1 MPHPKG
7 GYKLD
12 GKRVPGVTTIL
23 GRFKESG
30 GLLWWA
36 FEQGKAAERGEI
48 NSLYDKRDEAAD
60 AGTLA
65 HDLVEQRIKGK
76 RPRIPSGTPPE
87 VAAAARA
94 AYQGYVSW
102 ARITKLEIVETE
114 IGMVSEK
121 HRFGGTPD
129 AIGRADFGR
138 GPELCL
144 LDWKTS
150 KSVYPDMLC
159 QLAAYKYMWEE
170 NFPDRPLE
178 GGCHLLKFSKSD
190 TGDFSH
196 HFFPDLSDAW
206 GQFLRFRECYDVD
219 KILKRRAG

>member
-7 GYKLD
+7 GYKID
-12 GKRVPGVTTIL
+12 GKRVPSVTTIL

-65 HDLVEQRIKGK
+65 HDLVEQHIKGQK
-76 RPRIPSGTPPE
+76 AELPE
-87 VAAAARA
+87 GVSEKIAEAALR
-94 AYQGYVSW
+94 AYQGYLQW
-102 ARITKLEIVETE
+102 ARITKLQIVETE
-114 IGMVSEK
+114 IGMVSER

-129 AIGRADFGR
+129 AIGRIDVGQ

-159 QLAAYKYMWEE
+159 QLAAYKELWEE
-170 NFPDRPLE
+170 NFPERRLTA
-178 GGCHLLKFSKSD
+178 GCHLLKFSKSD
-190 TGDFSH
+190 SGDFAH
-196 HFFPDLSDAW
+196 HFYPDLSEAW
-206 GQFLRFRECYDVD
+206 NQFVLLRAAYDID
-219 KILKRRAG
+219 KVLKRRAA